1 MTKLTN
7 TIMFAL
13 TLLMMQGISA
23 IAGEKACD
31 MNMDN
36 MSHHAHMSK
45 YTQAYMKSMCDMM
58 IEMGKYPLNGDASH
72 DFAAS
77 MIPHHKAAV
86 EMAKTLLQD
95 KSADAALRKM
105 AENIIS
111 SQSKEIEDLE
121 AFLKAHP

>member
-1 MTKLTN
+1 MRTVV
-7 TIMFAL
+7 IAL
-13 TLLMMQGISA
+13 GLISLLANAGMAQ
-23 IAGEKACD
+23 AGEKACD

-86 EMAKTLLQD
+86 EMAKTLLLD
-95 KSADAALRKM
+95 KNADAALRKM

-111 SQSKEIEDLE
+111 SQSKEIENLE

>member
-1 MTKLTN
+1 MKTVVIVLGF
-7 TIMFAL
+7 MS
-13 TLLMMQGISA
+13 LLASA
-23 IAGEKACD
+23 GMAQAGEKACD
-31 MNMDN
+31 INMDN

-95 KSADAALRKM
+95 KNADAALRKM

>member
-1 MTKLTN
+1 MRTVV
-7 TIMFAL
+7 IAL
-13 TLLMMQGISA
+13 GLISLLANAGMAQ
-23 IAGEKACD
+23 AGEKACD

-58 IEMGKYPLNGDASH
+58 SEMGKYPLNGNASH

-86 EMAKTLLQD
+86 EMAKTLLED
-95 KSADAALRKM
+95 KNADAALRKM

>member
-1 MTKLTN
+1 MRTVVV
-7 TIMFAL
+7 AL
-13 TLLMMQGISA
+13 GLISLLANAGMAQ
-23 IAGEKACD
+23 AGEKACD

-36 MSHHAHMSK
+36 LSHHAHMSK

-86 EMAKTLLQD
+86 EMAKTLLLD
-95 KSADAALRKM
+95 KNADAALRKM

-111 SQSKEIEDLE
+111 SQSKEIEELE

>member
-1 MTKLTN
+1 MRTVVV
-7 TIMFAL
+7 AL
-13 TLLMMQGISA
+13 GLISLLANAGMAQ
-23 IAGEKACD
+23 AGEKACD

-86 EMAKTLLQD
+86 EMAKTLLLD
-95 KSADAALRKM
+95 KNADAALRKM

>member
-1 MTKLTN
+1 MRTVF
-7 TIMFAL
+7 IAL
-13 TLLMMQGISA
+13 GLISLLANAGMAQ
-23 IAGEKACD
+23 AGENACD

-36 MSHHAHMSK
+36 MSHNAHMSK

-58 IEMGKYPLNGDASH
+58 VEMGKYRLNGDASH

-95 KSADAALRKM
+95 KNADSSLRKM

-111 SQSKEIEDLE
+111 SQSKEIEELE
-121 AFLKAHP
+121 TYLKSNP

>member
-1 MTKLTN
+1 MKTAVIVLGF
-7 TIMFAL
+7 MS
-13 TLLMMQGISA
+13 LLASA
-23 IAGEKACD
+23 GMAQAGEKACD

-58 IEMGKYPLNGDASH
+58 VEMGKYPLNGDASH

-86 EMAKTLLQD
+86 EMAKTLLLD
-95 KSADAALRKM
+95 KNADAALRKM

>member
-1 MTKLTN
+1 MRTVVV
-7 TIMFAL
+7 AL
-13 TLLMMQGISA
+13 GLISLLANAGMAQ
-23 IAGEKACD
+23 AGEKACD

-86 EMAKTLLQD
+86 EMAKTLLLD
-95 KSADAALRKM
+95 KNADVALRKM

-111 SQSKEIEDLE
+111 SQSKEIEELE

>member
-1 MTKLTN
+1 MK
-7 TIMFAL
+7 
-13 TLLMMQGISA
+13 TLVIVLGFMSLLASA
-23 IAGEKACD
+23 GMVQAGEKACD

-45 YTQAYMKSMCDMM
+45 YTQSYMKSMCDMM
-58 IEMGKYPLNGDASH
+58 VEMGKYPLNGDASH

-95 KSADAALRKM
+95 KNADAALRKM

-111 SQSKEIEDLE
+111 SQSKEIEALE
-121 AFLKAHP
+121 TFLKAHP